1 LVVLNH
7 PTGSGDRSR
16 YVDYRFSLE
25 IQFFSLW
32 RGAGEPLSFL
42 GQSSTSSNG
51 IASHVDCATQLRSVV
66 RLIGAEHG
74 KQSMQQLSHNR
85 YDGLQP
91 SFAAS

>member
-1 LVVLNH
+1 MLIIDSLLKFNFFLSGEVQENLSLV
-7 PTGSGDRSR
+7 
-16 YVDYRFSLE
+16 
-25 IQFFSLW
+25 
-32 RGAGEPLSFL
+32 L

-51 IASHVDCATQLRSVV
+51 MASHLDSATQLRSVV
-66 RLIGAEHG
+66 RLIGAEHS

>member
-1 LVVLNH
+1 MVQTNQG
-7 PTGSGDRSR
+7 PEKGAEDA
-16 YVDYRFSLE
+16 DYRFSLE

-42 GQSSTSSNG
+42 GRSSASGNG
-51 IASHVDCATQLRSVV
+51 IARHVDCATQLRSVV

>member
-1 LVVLNH
+1 MLIIDSLLKFNF
-7 PTGSGDRSR
+7 
-16 YVDYRFSLE
+16 FSLE
-25 IQFFSLW
+25 RCRRTSL
-32 RGAGEPLSFL
+32 FL

-51 IASHVDCATQLRSVV
+51 IASPVDGATQLRSVV

-74 KQSMQQLSHNR
+74 EQSMQQLSHKR

>member
-1 LVVLNH
+1 MLIIDSLLKFNL
-7 PTGSGDRSR
+7 
-16 YVDYRFSLE
+16 FSLE
-25 IQFFSLW
+25 RCRRTSL
-32 RGAGEPLSFL
+32 FL

-51 IASHVDCATQLRSVV
+51 MASHLDCATQLRSVV
-66 RLIGAEHG
+66 RLIGAEHS

>member
-1 LVVLNH
+1 M
-7 PTGSGDRSR
+7 
-16 YVDYRFSLE
+16 
-25 IQFFSLW
+25 
-32 RGAGEPLSFL
+32 
-42 GQSSTSSNG
+42 
-51 IASHVDCATQLRSVV
+51 ASHLDSATQLRSVV